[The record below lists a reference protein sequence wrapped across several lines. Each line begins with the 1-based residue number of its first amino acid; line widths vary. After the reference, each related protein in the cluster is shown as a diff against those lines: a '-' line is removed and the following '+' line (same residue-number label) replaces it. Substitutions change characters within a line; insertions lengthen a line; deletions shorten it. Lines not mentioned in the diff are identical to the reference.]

1 MSESTDLEAATEAAW
16 VGFRGRLADHI
27 ATMDDDDVLLV
38 GFSGA
43 VDDDEGEGQGSA
55 PYLQLCAFGDDLVQV
70 EAASNHHL
78 ADVCRLSVDDEETLV
93 SLGWEE
99 PSEEDGWEN
108 FNATYERRCADEVAV
123 LLLATLRTVYAV
135 PHPAFLVADGLEIDP
150 GAPVPAVGPVQ
161 APDFDEDEL
170 EGIPTGP
177 DHLRAMVDAALE
189 MMFPDLMHDD
199 DGDIPITAGS
209 SLVFVRVVAGR
220 PCVELYAEIVIG
232 PQQLERLDQELVM
245 LNAAHPLWKFARRNE
260 LVVMTHEMMALPFA
274 AFGLR
279 TLVTRFVDEVDQ
291 IAGDLATRVG
301 GRRLFDDEPVEDEL
315 AILLTGLLELLHL
328 DRVRPSTVAGLF
340 DHDRLEIIRQIVRIR
355 SGQQSCDDLDED
367 VVLTALRKALRL
379 VSDGESVAKPLPPKP
394 RRRSVQEPLLDGL
407 DGLESEGSFDLGW
420 SA

>member
-27 ATMDDDDVLLV
+27 ATMDDDDVTLV
-38 GFSGA
+38 VFGGA
-43 VDDDEGEGQGSA
+43 VDDDAGDDQGSP
-55 PYLQLCAFGDDLVQV
+55 PYVQLCAFGDDLVQV
-70 EAASNHHL
+70 EAASNHYL
-78 ADVCRLSVDDEETLV
+78 ADACRLSGEDEATLV

-99 PSEEDGWEN
+99 PDEQDGWEN
-108 FNATYERRCADEVAV
+108 YNAAFERRCADEVAV
-123 LLLATLRTVYAV
+123 LLIDTLRTVYAV
-135 PHPAFLVADGLEIDP
+135 PHPAFLLAGGLEVDPEAPALVADA
-150 GAPVPAVGPVQ
+150 AP

-170 EGIPTGP
+170 EGIPTSP
-177 DHLRAMVDAALE
+177 DHLQAMVDAALAPL
-189 MMFPDLMHDD
+189 FPDLKHDD
-199 DGDIPITAGS
+199 DGDIPITSGS

-245 LNAAHPLWKFARRNE
+245 LNAAHPLWKFARRDE
-260 LVVMTHEMMALPFA
+260 LVVMTHELMALPFA

-291 IAGDLATRVG
+291 LAGDLASRVG
-301 GRRLFDDEPVEDEL
+301 GRRFFEAEPVEDEL
-315 AILLTGLLELLHL
+315 DLLLAGLLELLHL

-379 VSDGESVAKPLPPKP
+379 VSDGEPAPKPLPPKP
-394 RRRSVQEPLLDGL
+394 RRRSVQEPLLEGVEGL
-407 DGLESEGSFDLGW
+407 DPEGSFDLGW